1 MSSANSSTTEIKSS
15 KKKCA
20 VQEEQVN
27 LNKVVQEFHEN
38 QFIDDFTGEIQM
50 TDEQALIV
58 QSIMTKDKSK
68 SEKKIKDIKTD
79 QDANDYMLN

>member
-1 MSSANSSTTEIKSS
+1 V
-15 KKKCA
+15 C